1 MLNEGIERNEAGE
14 ARRNEILRKQIL
26 SHAKELGLHLDNYG
40 SPLKRMVGWVELR
53 QERGVIKFLF

>member
-14 ARRNEILRKQIL
+14 ARRNEILRSL
-26 SHAKELGLHLDNYG
+26 LRHAKALGLHLDNYG
-40 SPLKRMVGWVELR
+40 TPLKRMVGWVELR